1 MEKLPNNLKQY
12 SMLPVISQLKQPQ
25 KLTSNFWLLPNKFSS
40 AVEDTIPAIT
50 PSLINKYIADFKAL
64 NLLI

>member
-1 MEKLPNNLKQY
+1 
-12 SMLPVISQLKQPQ
+12 MLPVISQLKQPQ